1 MGQDLISR
9 HSKVFKIYTKY
20 LSCLANNQVGNI
32 FVCHLCPCL
41 SSWPQ
46 KLRQTAAKPQRTWH
60 VKECC
65 CMSREFVRSYDTF
78 TGITEI
84 LCRKTFCMWGELR
97 AFFGPL
103 YFYSTPLEVK
113 SFCTRCLCLCSC
125 QTKTK
130 RAGVG
135 GKFQLCAYGFRM
147 GWPFVCFFLAWR
159 TGIIFSFAFSGKRR
173 HGPR

>member
-84 LCRKTFCMWGELR
+84 LYRKTSCMWGELR
-97 AFFGPL
+97 AFPGPCIFTAL
-103 YFYSTPLEVK
+103 LWRSSHFVLVVST
-113 SFCTRCLCLCSC
+113 CA
-125 QTKTK
+125 
-130 RAGVG
+130 RAKQKPKGPG
-135 GKFQLCAYGFRM
+135 LGES
-147 GWPFVCFFLAWR
+147 
-159 TGIIFSFAFSGKRR
+159 FSFVHMNFVWAGHLFVSS
-173 HGPR
+173 

>member
-20 LSCLANNQVGNI
+20 LSCLANNQVANI

-65 CMSREFVRSYDTF
+65 CMSLLDHMTRSQGSQRFFIGKLLVCGVSLGLFPGPCIFTALLWRSSHFVLVVSACARAKQKPK
-78 TGITEI
+78 GPG
-84 LCRKTFCMWGELR
+84 LGE
-97 AFFGPL
+97 
-103 YFYSTPLEVK
+103 S
-113 SFCTRCLCLCSC
+113 
-125 QTKTK
+125 
-130 RAGVG
+130 
-135 GKFQLCAYGFRM
+135 
-147 GWPFVCFFLAWR
+147 
-159 TGIIFSFAFSGKRR
+159 FSFVHMDFVWAGHLFLSF
-173 HGPR
+173 